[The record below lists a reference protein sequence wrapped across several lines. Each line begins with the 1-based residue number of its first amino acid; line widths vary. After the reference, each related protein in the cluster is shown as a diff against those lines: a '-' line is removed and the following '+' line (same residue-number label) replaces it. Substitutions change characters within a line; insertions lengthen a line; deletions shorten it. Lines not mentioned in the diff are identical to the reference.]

1 MARIGTTDLD
11 VLPLNLGGNVFGWT
25 ADEQASFAVLDAFAE
40 AGGSFV
46 DTADVYSEWGDGHRG
61 GESEATIGR
70 WMAARGNRADVV
82 VATKVGKLSTRRGT
96 SRAVVRAAID
106 DSLRRLGT
114 DYVDLYYAHEDDQ
127 DTPLEETV
135 AALGEVVAAGKARY
149 VAASNF
155 SPERLAEALR
165 IADDL
170 GVARFVA
177 LQPHYNLVHRSDYE
191 GPLQELAVREGL
203 GVLPYSSLA
212 SGFLT
217 GKYRSADDAS
227 RSSARGASVVQ
238 RYVNA
243 RGVRILAALD
253 DIAARH
259 RATPAQV
266 ALAWL
271 IARPG
276 ITAPIASATS
286 VEQLREILV
295 AATLQLDASDI
306 AQLDQASAE

>member
-25 ADEQASFAVLDAFAE
+25 ADEQASFAVLDAFVE
-40 AGGSFV
+40 GGGSFV
-46 DTADVYSEWGDGHRG
+46 DTADVYSEWGDGHEG

-70 WMAARGNRADVV
+70 WMAARGNRSDVV

-106 DSLRRLGT
+106 DSLKRLGT

-135 AALGEVVAAGKARY
+135 AALGEVVADGKARY

-155 SPERLAEALR
+155 TPERLAEALR

-177 LQPHYNLVHRSDYE
+177 LQPHYNLVHRGAYE

-217 GKYRSADDAS
+217 GKYRDGAPAVDSPRAGSAGRYLDD
-227 RSSARGASVVQ
+227 RGRRV
-238 RYVNA
+238 
-243 RGVRILAALD
+243 LAALD
-253 DIAARH
+253 AVAAAH
-259 RATPAQV
+259 GTSVTAV
-266 ALAWL
+266 SLAWL
-271 IARPG
+271 RVQPG
-276 ITAPIASATS
+276 VVAPIASARS
-286 VEQLREILV
+286 VDQLPDLLAGARLELADDEITAL
-295 AATLQLDASDI
+295 SDV
-306 AQLDQASAE
+306 SA

>member
-25 ADEQASFAVLDAFAE
+25 ADEQASFAVLDAFVE
-40 AGGSFV
+40 GGGSFV
-46 DTADVYSEWGDGHRG
+46 DTADVYSEWGAGHEG

-96 SRAVVRAAID
+96 SRTVVRAAID
-106 DSLRRLGT
+106 DSLKRLGT
-114 DYVDLYYAHEDDQ
+114 DYVDLYYAHEDDRE
-127 DTPLEETV
+127 TPLEETV
-135 AALGEVVAAGKARY
+135 AALGEVVADGKARY

-155 SPERLAEALR
+155 TPERLAEALR
-165 IADDL
+165 IADEL

-177 LQPHYNLVHRSDYE
+177 LQPHYNLVHRGEYE

-217 GKYRSADDAS
+217 GKYRDGSPAVDSPRAGSAGRYLDD
-227 RSSARGASVVQ
+227 RGRRV
-238 RYVNA
+238 
-243 RGVRILAALD
+243 LAALD
-253 DIAARH
+253 AVAAAH
-259 RATPAQV
+259 GTSVTAV
-266 ALAWL
+266 SLAWL
-271 IARPG
+271 RVQPG
-276 ITAPIASATS
+276 VVAPIASARS
-286 VEQLREILV
+286 VDQLPDLLAGARLELADDEV
-295 AATLQLDASDI
+295 TALSDAS
-306 AQLDQASAE
+306 A

>member
-46 DTADVYSEWGDGHRG
+46 DTADVYSEWGDGHEG

-96 SRAVVRAAID
+96 SRAAVRAAID
-106 DSLRRLGT
+106 DSLKRLGT

-135 AALGEVVAAGKARY
+135 AALGEVVADGKARY

-177 LQPHYNLVHRSDYE
+177 LQPHYNLVHRGAYE

-217 GKYRSADDAS
+217 GKYRDGSPAVDSPRAGSAGRYLDD
-227 RSSARGASVVQ
+227 RGRRV
-238 RYVNA
+238 
-243 RGVRILAALD
+243 LAALD
-253 DIAARH
+253 AVAAAH
-259 RATPAQV
+259 GTSVTAV
-266 ALAWL
+266 SLAWL
-271 IARPG
+271 RVQPG
-276 ITAPIASATS
+276 VVAPIASARS
-286 VEQLREILV
+286 VEQLPDLL
-295 AATLQLDASDI
+295 AGATLELADDEVTALSDAS
-306 AQLDQASAE
+306 S

>member
-25 ADEQASFAVLDAFAE
+25 ADERASFAVLDAFVE
-40 AGGSFV
+40 GGGSFV
-46 DTADVYSEWGDGHRG
+46 DTADVYSEWGDGHEG

-70 WMAARGNRADVV
+70 WMAARGNRAEVV

-106 DSLRRLGT
+106 DSLKRLGT

-135 AALGEVVAAGKARY
+135 AALGEVVADGKARY

-177 LQPHYNLVHRSDYE
+177 LQPHYNLVHRGAYE

-217 GKYRSADDAS
+217 GKYRDGSPAVDSPRAGSAGRYLDD
-227 RSSARGASVVQ
+227 RGRRV
-238 RYVNA
+238 
-243 RGVRILAALD
+243 LAALD
-253 DIAARH
+253 AVAAAH
-259 RATPAQV
+259 GTSVTAV
-266 ALAWL
+266 SLAWL
-271 IARPG
+271 RVQPG
-276 ITAPIASATS
+276 VVAPIASARS
-286 VEQLREILV
+286 VDQLPDLLAGAALELADDEITALS
-295 AATLQLDASDI
+295 DAS
-306 AQLDQASAE
+306 A

>member
-46 DTADVYSEWGDGHRG
+46 DTADVYSEWGDGHEG

-106 DSLRRLGT
+106 DSLKRLGT

-135 AALGEVVAAGKARY
+135 AALGEVVADGKARY

-155 SPERLAEALR
+155 SPERLAEALQ
-165 IADDL
+165 IADEL

-177 LQPHYNLVHRSDYE
+177 LQPHYNLVHRGAYE

-217 GKYRSADDAS
+217 GKYRDGSPAVDSPRAGSAGRYLDD
-227 RSSARGASVVQ
+227 RGRRV
-238 RYVNA
+238 
-243 RGVRILAALD
+243 LAALD
-253 DIAARH
+253 AVAAAH
-259 RATPAQV
+259 GTSVTAV
-266 ALAWL
+266 SLAWL
-271 IARPG
+271 RVQPG
-276 ITAPIASATS
+276 VVAPIASARS
-286 VEQLREILV
+286 VDQLPDLL
-295 AATLQLDASDI
+295 AGATLELADDEITDLSDAS
-306 AQLDQASAE
+306 A

>member
-46 DTADVYSEWGDGHRG
+46 DTADVYSEWGDGHEG

-106 DSLRRLGT
+106 DSLKRLGT

-135 AALGEVVAAGKARY
+135 AALGEVVADGKARY

-177 LQPHYNLVHRSDYE
+177 LQPHYNLVHRGAYE

-217 GKYRSADDAS
+217 GKYRDGSPAVDSPRAGSAGRYLDD
-227 RSSARGASVVQ
+227 RGRRV
-238 RYVNA
+238 
-243 RGVRILAALD
+243 LAALD
-253 DIAARH
+253 AVAAAH
-259 RATPAQV
+259 GTSVTAV
-266 ALAWL
+266 SLAWL
-271 IARPG
+271 RVQPG
-276 ITAPIASATS
+276 VVAPIASARS
-286 VEQLREILV
+286 VDQLPDLL
-295 AATLQLDASDI
+295 AGATLELADDEVTALSDAS
-306 AQLDQASAE
+306 A

>member
-25 ADEQASFAVLDAFAE
+25 ADEQASFAVLDAFVE
-40 AGGSFV
+40 GGGSFV
-46 DTADVYSEWGDGHRG
+46 DTADVYSEWGDGHEG

-70 WMAARGNRADVV
+70 WMAARGNRSDVV

-106 DSLRRLGT
+106 DSLKRLGT

-135 AALGEVVAAGKARY
+135 AALGEVVADGKARY

-155 SPERLAEALR
+155 TPERLAEALR

-177 LQPHYNLVHRSDYE
+177 LQPHYNLVHRGDYE

-217 GKYRSADDAS
+217 GKYRDGAPAVDSPRAGSAGRYLDD
-227 RSSARGASVVQ
+227 RGRRV
-238 RYVNA
+238 
-243 RGVRILAALD
+243 LAALD
-253 DIAARH
+253 AVAAAH
-259 RATPAQV
+259 GTSMTAV
-266 ALAWL
+266 SLAWL
-271 IARPG
+271 RVQPG
-276 ITAPIASATS
+276 VVAPIASARS
-286 VEQLREILV
+286 VDQLPDLLAGARLELADDEITALSDV
-295 AATLQLDASDI
+295 AA
-306 AQLDQASAE
+306 

>member
-25 ADEQASFAVLDAFAE
+25 ADEQASFAVLDAFVAG
-40 AGGSFV
+40 GGSFV
-46 DTADVYSEWGDGHRG
+46 DTADVYSEWGAGHEG

-106 DSLRRLGT
+106 DSLKRLGT
-114 DYVDLYYAHEDDQ
+114 DYVDLYYAHEDDRE
-127 DTPLEETV
+127 TPLEETV
-135 AALGEVVAAGKARY
+135 AALGEVVADGKARY

-155 SPERLAEALR
+155 TPERLAEALR
-165 IADDL
+165 IADEL

-177 LQPHYNLVHRSDYE
+177 LQPHYNLVHRGEYE

-212 SGFLT
+212 NGFLT
-217 GKYRSADDAS
+217 GKYRDGSPAVDSPRAGSAGRYLDD
-227 RSSARGASVVQ
+227 RGRRV
-238 RYVNA
+238 
-243 RGVRILAALD
+243 LAALD
-253 DIAARH
+253 AVAAAH
-259 RATPAQV
+259 GTSVTAV
-266 ALAWL
+266 GLAWL
-271 IARPG
+271 RVQPG
-276 ITAPIASATS
+276 VVAPIASARS
-286 VEQLREILV
+286 VDQLPDLLAGARLELADDEI
-295 AATLQLDASDI
+295 AALSDAS
-306 AQLDQASAE
+306 A